1 LLPVDTS
8 VQAEYLDGYVLDETE
23 YDDVN
28 PFGEGNVFRAILDRT
43 PEEEHGPMVRFSV
56 FWDDQRFDIAWSE
69 LPDNARPIRFRH
81 GYSTITAWGDA
92 PIESG
97 FSGVD
102 FGYQY
107 NDDTGR
113 NVQEVINLGHKK

>member
-1 LLPVDTS
+1 MLPVDTS
-8 VQAEYLDGYVLDETE
+8 VQAEYLDGFVLDETE
-23 YDDVN
+23 HDDQS
-28 PFGEGNVFRAILDRT
+28 PYGEGNVFFAILNRL
-43 PEEEHGPMVRFSV
+43 PEEEHGPMVRFSC
-56 FWDDQRFDIAWSE
+56 FWEDQRYDIWWSE

-81 GYSTITAWGDA
+81 GYSTICAWGDA

-107 NDDTGR
+107 NDEDGR
-113 NVQEVINLGHKK
+113 NVQEVLNLGHKK